1 MKTTRTAYVP
11 AREKR
16 LPPECRPPHIV
27 CAPMTT
33 STLLQDTIDFDA
45 PAGTGDPAVLHQ
57 ALVFFLRHQLGATR
71 LPVAPNLDEQRKML
85 PLLEGFAKAMLL
97 CASGD
102 GELAPSEREWILGF
116 SANAGATDALLQ
128 ELRTLNPRTLDPFK
142 LLQQT
147 ERPGLFVHALI
158 YHAIKASDADGV
170 LEPREVQT
178 IRTMATLFQ
187 VPSAEVDGL
196 FELHAEEKAFQE
208 RKMAR
213 LFPNGHPWA

>member
-128 ELRTLNPRTLDPFK
+128 ELRTLDPRTLDPFK

-178 IRTMATLFQ
+178 IRTMAMLFQ
-187 VPSAEVDGL
+187 VPPAEVDGL

>member
-1 MKTTRTAYVP
+1 
-11 AREKR
+11 
-16 LPPECRPPHIV
+16 
-27 CAPMTT
+27 MTT

-102 GELAPSEREWILGF
+102 GELALSEREWILGF

-128 ELRTLNPRTLDPFK
+128 ELRTLDPRTLDPFK

-147 ERPGLFVHALI
+147 ERPGLFVHALV